1 MSTLV
6 SKLKGIYKA
15 ALYISLLVFLVEVF
29 TAPNSFSF
37 PLGPIVFALMAAFSR
52 YLLQYLISR
61 YGLTVNK
68 YEINNIGVVFMLSCG
83 VMGIVLGFLHLF
95 FVPIK

>member
-15 ALYISLLVFLVEVF
+15 ALYISLPVFLVDAF
-29 TAPNSFSF
+29 TAPKSFSF
-37 PLGPIVFALMAAFSR
+37 PLGPIVFALMAVFSR
-52 YLLQYLISR
+52 YLLQYLIDR
-61 YGLTVNK
+61 YGLKVNK
-68 YEINNIGVVFMLSCG
+68 DEFYNIGVVFMLSCG
-83 VMGIVLGFLHLF
+83 VMGIVLGLLYII